1 MSAEGSTVP
10 KHGHGK
16 DIRLVTPAS
25 RTNEQL
31 SALAAELLERRDAI
45 LEAWRAA
52 GEPAVEH
59 SIASSLSRAQ
69 FNDHI
74 PAVLD
79 CLAHTIEAWPDE
91 QTAIAGQNQTD
102 KVGEHGLQ
110 RWQQGYQLRELIREW
125 GHLQICVADELERY
139 AASHPD
145 LEPSVMPTAR
155 RAWAQ
160 LCADGVAESA
170 TQYWRLHQ
178 AESSGHVNDLDKALA
193 ALHTLEQSRA
203 EAWRTA
209 AHDLRGSVTV
219 VKGATTLL
227 QGANPALPEP
237 VRVEVADMLGKSV
250 SSLHDMLT
258 DLLSLARLEAGHE
271 QRELTTFDAAT
282 LLRDFCN
289 ASQTAAT
296 ERGLFLKMGGPRTLP
311 VEGDKTKI
319 VRIVQNLLLNAIKY
333 TPRGGVSVTWGL
345 DKGRDTDR
353 WTFSVQD
360 TGPGIDENEAAPLAQ
375 ELHDATKA
383 ADDATAAST
392 DRRRDI
398 APATTLPSASEALPQ
413 SQQPGEGV
421 GLSIVKRL
429 CELLDAGLELATKP
443 GQGSTFRVILP
454 RSYDERPA

>member
-1 MSAEGSTVP
+1 MSAKGL
-10 KHGHGK
+10 H
-16 DIRLVTPAS
+16 LVTDAS
-25 RTNEQL
+25 RTRQQL
-31 SALAAELLERRDAI
+31 SALTASLLERRDAI
-45 LEAWRAA
+45 LEAWRTA
-52 GEPAVEH
+52 GDPAVER

-79 CLAHTIEAWPDE
+79 CLAHTIEAWPDP
-91 QTAIAGQNQTD
+91 QSAAAGQTQTER
-102 KVGEHGLQ
+102 VCEHGLQ
-110 RWQQGYQLRELIREW
+110 RWQQGYQLKELIREW

-139 AASHPD
+139 AVSHPD
-145 LEPSVMPTAR
+145 LEPSVMPTVR

-160 LCADGVAESA
+160 LCADGVTDSA
-170 TQYWRLHQ
+170 AQYWRLQQ
-178 AESSGHVNDLDKALA
+178 AESAGHANDLEKALA
-193 ALHTLEQSRA
+193 TLQNLEQSRA

-227 QGANPALPEP
+227 QSATADSEP
-237 VRVEVADMLGKSV
+237 GRVEVADMLTKSV

-271 QRELTTFDAAT
+271 QRELTTFDAGA
-282 LLRDFCN
+282 LLRDFCS
-289 ASQTAAT
+289 ASETTAT
-296 ERGLFLKMGGPRTLP
+296 DRGLFLKADGPRTLP
-311 VEGDKTKI
+311 VEGDKTK
-319 VRIVQNLLLNAIKY
+319 VLRILQNLLLNAIKY
-333 TPRGGVSVTWGL
+333 TQRGGVTVTWGL
-345 DKGRDTDR
+345 DRGRDTDR

-375 ELHDATKA
+375 ELHDATIA
-383 ADDATAAST
+383 SDDATAAST
-392 DRRRDI
+392 DRRANI
-398 APATTLPSASEALPQ
+398 APAATLASESAAPSP

-429 CELLDAGLELATKP
+429 CELLDAGLELATQP

-454 RSYDERPA
+454 RSYDGQPASV